1 MENSKA
7 ITNHGS
13 SYPLR
18 KWAVRSHWTHRSGDT
33 TTLFPS
39 LFLPSRFLAVGYSIP
54 WIRPFD
60 FFVSFTAGRDTGCME
75 GRTARHRCRTG
86 EIGWVAGHGGR
97 ENSIEP
103 GIGKRGREGARVCLT
118 IACALAEDNSRVSSG
133 GSTAATVD
141 TRYEPPIPCFVF
153 FFIPFI
159 SPRGNF
165 VVTDQPMFLLI
176 FPLGSIRKPENLVLF
191 RIRSDWWGTFNNSI
205 AIFVFESKRE
215 IFIVRIEVNLTSLF
229 ICVACL
235 SRTNWTEF
243 ERSFSLLGLIK
254 LYKLRGEERSFHQV
268 SILARASF
276 FSTPF
281 NRLSGGLSR
290 SRAFARDDTCRIDAS
305 AKRGWNDRRKR
316 VDGIGSPF

>member
-1 MENSKA
+1 MGCPIALDTSQWRY
-7 ITNHGS
+7 HD
-13 SYPLR
+13 PLPLSLSR
-18 KWAVRSHWTHRSGDT
+18 LDFWRWVTRFPGFARSTFS
-33 TTLFPS
+33 
-39 LFLPSRFLAVGYSIP
+39 FLL
-54 WIRPFD
+54 RPAETRD
-60 FFVSFTAGRDTGCME
+60 VWREGRRDTGVVPAKLAGWLAME
-75 GRTARHRCRTG
+75 DEKTRSNQ
-86 EIGWVAGHGGR
+86 ELGR
-97 ENSIEP
+97 E
-103 GIGKRGREGARVCLT
+103 GGREGARVCLT